1 MKSLSEDHKKLL
13 KKFIQQS
20 WESDDPDRFPGPQP
34 ISIERR
40 HFPLLRKQ
48 PYVVCEK
55 TDGVRHMLACFSA
68 DGQEHEGARLQTVK
82 VCAAVDRAF
91 NAFYVPMTIPRDTVL
106 DGELT
111 ETKDGKK
118 MYMVYDA
125 VRVNGED
132 LRSQPLSERLEKAR
146 KVVKG
151 IIKSPKN
158 PFEMKVKTMLPLSEI
173 SLLAPLESFPY
184 ETDGLVFTPVNEP
197 IRMGTHETLFKWKP
211 RDRITIDFCIRGWHP
226 ATGWDLL
233 VQDKGVYY
241 KEAQLMGLKDQP
253 EGTIVECGYGPNGWF
268 PVKVRTDKT
277 YPNNRRTYSRTIVN
291 IREDIQLSEFLHI

>member
-1 MKSLSEDHKKLL
+1 MKALSEDHTKLL
-13 KKFIQQS
+13 KTFIQQS
-20 WESDDPDRFPGPQP
+20 WESDDPNRFPGPQP

-40 HFPLLRKQ
+40 HFPLFRKQ

-55 TDGVRHMLACFSA
+55 TDGVRHMLACYPA
-68 DGQEHEGARLQTVK
+68 PEGK

-111 ETKDGKK
+111 ETKEGKK
-118 MYMVYDA
+118 LYMVYDA
-125 VRVNGED
+125 VRVAGED
-132 LRSQPLSERLEKAR
+132 LRSQPLTVRLEKAQ

-151 IIKSPKN
+151 IIKSSKN
-158 PFEMKVKTMLPLSEI
+158 PFEMKVKTMLPLGDI
-173 SLLAPLESFPY
+173 SKLPALDSFPY

-197 IRMGTHETLFKWKP
+197 IRLGTHETLFKWKP
-211 RDRITIDFCIRGWHP
+211 RDRITIDFCLRAWHP
-226 ATGWDLL
+226 MTGWDLM

-241 KEAQLMGLKDQP
+241 KEAHLLGLKEQP
-253 EGTIVECGYGPNGWF
+253 EGTIVECGYGPTGWY
-268 PVKVRTDKT
+268 PVKIRTDKT

-291 IREDIQLSEFLHI
+291 IREDIQFEEFLRIQAK

>member
-1 MKSLSEDHKKLL
+1 MKALSEDHAKLL
-13 KKFIQQS
+13 KTYIQQS
-20 WESDDPDRFPGPQP
+20 WGSDDPDRFPGPQP

-55 TDGVRHMLACFSA
+55 TDGVRHMLACFMA
-68 DGQEHEGARLQTVK
+68 NDIK

-91 NAFYVPMTIPRDTVL
+91 SAFYVPMTIPRDTVL

-118 MYMVYDA
+118 LYMVYDA
-125 VRVNGED
+125 VRVSGED
-132 LRSQPLSERLEKAR
+132 LRSQPLNVRLEKAS

-151 IIKSPKN
+151 VIKMAKN
-158 PFEMKVKTMLPLSEI
+158 PFEMRVKNMLPLSDM

-184 ETDGLVFTPVNEP
+184 ETDGLVFTPVSEP

-211 RDRITIDFCIRGWHP
+211 RDRITIDFCLRGWHP
-226 ATGWDLL
+226 ATGWNLM
-233 VQDKGVYY
+233 VQDRGVYY

-253 EGTIVECGYGPNGWF
+253 EGTIVECGYGETGWF
-268 PVKVRTDKT
+268 PVKIRTDKT
-277 YPNNRRTYSRTIVN
+277 YPNNRRTYNRTIVN
-291 IREDIQLSEFLHI
+291 IREDIQFSEFLRVFHI